1 VIRVLVLTVSV
12 AAGCA
17 PPDASPGALQTKIV
31 ASSVSELSVI
41 DNPPAHYVN
50 LFDAP
55 LGTNNAKRC
64 NGKLR
69 RMDIENATVA
79 STFCEISVGGAS
91 PAKLQV
97 QSVLSRTYLEMRRR
111 NPHPSLIK
119 GNCADRD
126 GRRPQQL
133 ANQNDQEVGH
143 IRRRNGRK
151 HIYCANQDRWV
162 DAQEYAKQIE
172 YIQQKQ
178 GVVLATVQDGRVV
191 DIPLLMYGNC
201 DAVKD
206 DHKRWCH
213 EDSFAGQSFEQILG
227 NLVRTKYGG
236 KPQLARLVYADGGA
250 QPTGDALESAER
262 RDEEAVQAGDGASDS
277 RGGSGYR
284 TAPFPSPSDHGGAD
298 DGGTRYVV
306 VETTKTTTPGSVS
319 APGFRYPVR
328 SAGTTPNSDDTNNAE
343 AEGSDRRSA
352 ASALSGGSSP
362 EPVSQPH
369 CAGPDICNGKDDDC
383 DSSTIDGS
391 GDERLFERCELPDD
405 DEPATDPSSVLLVSS
420 EEPEGTLI
428 CRAGELICVD
438 ELGRSAFE
446 RVLTANSPSAAEPES
461 DCPLQARL
469 SANPLGA
476 SGGWVVSLL
485 LLLRLRRRRGRL
497 SRSAG

>member
-1 VIRVLVLTVSV
+1 
-12 AAGCA
+12 
-17 PPDASPGALQTKIV
+17 
-31 ASSVSELSVI
+31 
-41 DNPPAHYVN
+41 
-50 LFDAP
+50 
-55 LGTNNAKRC
+55 
-64 NGKLR
+64 
-69 RMDIENATVA
+69 
-79 STFCEISVGGAS
+79 
-91 PAKLQV
+91 
-97 QSVLSRTYLEMRRR
+97 VLSRTYLEMRRR

-143 IRRRNGRK
+143 IRRRKRPKAYLLRQPKTDGSMRK
-151 HIYCANQDRWV
+151 NTQSKSSTSNRSRASSSQRCR
-162 DAQEYAKQIE
+162 
-172 YIQQKQ
+172 
-178 GVVLATVQDGRVV
+178 DGRVV